1 MGICILF
8 YFSAANKVSKNTDD
22 VIVNAKEI
30 LDHLV
35 KAQELP
41 CVLAVRSP
49 DQKDGI
55 RFVLIDFS
63 SNAPVWWDCRKVY
76 VFRTSIKINKKT
88 KSMKLNKCLVCN
100 IIFVSGKVF

>member
-49 DQKDGI
+49 DQKEGI

-63 SNAPVWWDCRKVY
+63 SNAPV
-76 VFRTSIKINKKT
+76 
-88 KSMKLNKCLVCN
+88 LVGLQKGVCFQN
-100 IIFVSGKVF
+100 FN